1 MPNEDVFSYILSHVH
16 DSILV
21 YAVLQAIPKT
31 HPLFSV
37 ALRRLWQLPIH
48 LDTYDA
54 VAASSEIL
62 DYLLSPTAKGEG
74 LARSI
79 QHLVI
84 AAEAALKYTGQE
96 SKFVDKDAVVAF
108 HSRLSGLFKRTQNL
122 KSIDYYSAR
131 GPGLPLSR
139 ENVKLLAVCERL
151 HIFSVDGY
159 TGRSRAEGDD
169 PYADPDS
176 WDVEP
181 FVFNLAPSIT
191 TLELRDVCL
200 TILNAL
206 VYHGNKLATY
216 TKLEHLKMDITAGVW
231 DWNGSGS
238 PQRGASPDY
247 KFPSLRLPAL
257 RRLELVV
264 SDYTIQLPRAGPL
277 DLVDCSLLTA
287 LSLDI
292 RSCYGWAD
300 CTELRLFE
308 GLASVSFPVLSHLE
322 IKDEISINA
331 QRLEWA
337 PGPVNDFESSGRSFP
352 GLVERFLPSLGN
364 LRSLW
369 VDESVLLP
377 ADNDSQAWDA
387 LQTFCSVQELW
398 DRNYTNFPI
407 ATKVSWRTA
416 LQTPLSKLESL
427 RVGFGLID
435 ATDVGLILGCCDPSK
450 LRQFGFTWAWTK
462 YGRDDPISPELLA
475 HLAKFTKLTDVHIL
489 FPRPE
494 TQVSGF
500 PDPEIDPRTLRD
512 VAAIF
517 ECNGNICRVG
527 IGNSVVFERG
537 IGDAGPLLVSDG
549 SSAPNPG
556 VPKFYHAG
564 HLANQDVKDG
574 GDDNTTPRRPRRAKE
589 IAQLRDLLQKILE

>member
-1 MPNEDVFSYILSHVH
+1 MLNEDVFSCILSRIH
-16 DSILV
+16 DSISV
-21 YAVLQAIPKT
+21 YAVLRAIPKAN
-31 HPLFSV
+31 PLFSV
-37 ALRRLWQLPIH
+37 ALQRLWELPIY
-48 LDTYDA
+48 LDTHDA
-54 VAASSEIL
+54 VATSSEIL
-62 DYLLSPTAKGEG
+62 DYLLTPNAKGED
-74 LARSI
+74 LAKCI

-84 AAEAALKYTGQE
+84 AAEAALKYTGNN
-96 SKFVDKDAVVAF
+96 AVVAF

-122 KSIDYYSAR
+122 KSIDYYSTL

-139 ENVKLLAVCERL
+139 ENVKLLAMCQRL
-151 HIFSVDGY
+151 HIFRVDSY
-159 TGRSRAEGDD
+159 TGRPKATAGD
-169 PYADPDS
+169 PYADGDI
-176 WDVEP
+176 WDIEP
-181 FVFNLAPSIT
+181 FLFNLAPSIT

-200 TILNAL
+200 KMLNDL
-206 VYHGNKLATY
+206 VYHRNKLATY

-231 DWNGSGS
+231 DWDRQGS
-238 PQRGASPDY
+238 PQEGASPNY

-264 SDYTIQLPRAGPL
+264 SDNTIRFPRAGPL

-308 GLASVSFPVLSHLE
+308 GLASTSFPVLSHLE
-322 IKDEISINA
+322 IKDSISINE

-337 PGPVNDFESSGRSFP
+337 PRRSGGFESNGRSFP
-352 GLVERFLPSLGN
+352 GLVERFLTSLGN
-364 LRSLW
+364 LSRLW

-377 ADNDSQAWDA
+377 PENASPAWDA
-387 LQTFCSVQELW
+387 LQTFCSVRELW
-398 DRNYTNFPI
+398 DSNSTSFHT
-407 ATKVSWRTA
+407 AKKGSWRAA
-416 LQTPLSKLESL
+416 LQTTLSKLESL

-435 ATDVGLILGCCDPSK
+435 DTEAGLILGCCDPSK
-450 LRQFGFTWAWTK
+450 LRQFGFTWAWK
-462 YGRDDPISPELLA
+462 EYGRDDPISPELLA
-475 HLAKFTKLTDVHIL
+475 HLAKFSKLTDVHIL

-500 PDPEIDPRTLRD
+500 PDPEIDPRTLGD

-517 ECNGNICRVG
+517 KCNGNICRVG
-527 IGNSVVFERG
+527 FGNSVVFERG
-537 IGDAGPLLVSDG
+537 IGAGPLLVSDG

-564 HLANQDVKDG
+564 HLANQDAEDG
-574 GDDNTTPRRPRRAKE
+574 GDDNTIPRRPRRAKE
-589 IAQLRDLLQKILE
+589 IAQLRDLLQRILE